1 MTFERY
7 EQIFRHRSFRL
18 FWGGFTFS
26 VLGDTIS
33 RVALTWFVYQ
43 TTRSA
48 EALGWLMLC
57 YTGPVIVGGLVAGPL
72 LDRFDRR
79 TVMVVDNLVRGVA
92 VALIPLLYAL
102 GLLALWHIYLVA
114 AVYGALMMISLA

>member
-1 MTFERY
+1 DLCPVIIIESMTHCWQLYAAILIIAQNRTRVYHGATMTFERY
-7 EQIFRHRSFRL
+7 GQIFRHRSFRL

-26 VLGDTIS
+26 VLGDTMS
-33 RVALTWFVYQ
+33 RVALTWFVYE

-57 YTGPVIVGGLVAGPL
+57 YTGPVVVGGLVAGPL

-79 TVMVVDNLVRGVA
+79 AVM
-92 VALIPLLYAL
+92 
-102 GLLALWHIYLVA
+102 
-114 AVYGALMMISLA
+114 GA